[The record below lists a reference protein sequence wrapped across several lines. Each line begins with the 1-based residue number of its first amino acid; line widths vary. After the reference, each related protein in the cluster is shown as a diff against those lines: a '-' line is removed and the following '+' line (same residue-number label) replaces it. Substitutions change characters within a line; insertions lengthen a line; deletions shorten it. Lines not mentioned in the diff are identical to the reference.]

1 MYNGRMQSQRRFTGR
16 RVAVLGVLAA
26 LSLAVHTLEALL
38 PPLFG
43 IPGAKLGLAN
53 LFSMLALVL
62 YGPLDAFLILIAR
75 TLLGA
80 AIAGNASSLLF
91 SLSGGAC
98 ALALSAVLIRF
109 ALPRVSYLAIN
120 IAAAV
125 LHNAVQVAVYV
136 WETGTPANFVLL
148 PYFALV
154 GVLSGAAVAAVG
166 ILILKRVPERIFY
179 NLSHD
184 TPGGVT

>member
-1 MYNGRMQSQRRFTGR
+1 MLSRPRFSSGRL
-16 RVAVLGVLAA
+16 AVLGVLAA
-26 LSLAVHTLEALL
+26 LSLAVHTLESVF

-62 YGPLDAFLILIAR
+62 YGPLDAALILLAR

-91 SLSGGAC
+91 SLSGGGVSLL
-98 ALALSAVLIRF
+98 LAIVLVRF
-109 ALPRVSYLAIN
+109 LVPRVSYLAVN

-125 LHNAVQVAVYV
+125 VHNAVQVVVYV
-136 WETGTPANFVLL
+136 LETSTPANFVLL

-154 GVLSGAAVAAVG
+154 GVLLGAAVAAVG
-166 ILILKRVPERIFY
+166 LLLLERIPERIFY
-179 NLSHD
+179 SNERKRSHP
-184 TPGGVT
+184 PGGVT

>member
-1 MYNGRMQSQRRFTGR
+1 MHFRRSFSGR
-16 RVAVLGVLAA
+16 RVAVLGVLAG
-26 LSLAVHTLEALL
+26 LSLAVHTLEALI
-38 PPLFG
+38 PPFFG
-43 IPGAKLGLAN
+43 IPGAKLGLSN

-91 SLSGGAC
+91 SLSGGVC
-98 ALALSAVLIRF
+98 ALALSAVLIKVV
-109 ALPRVSYLAIN
+109 LPRVSYLAVN

-125 LHNAVQVAVYV
+125 VHNAVQVLVYV
-136 WETGTPANFVLL
+136 LETSTPNNFVLL

-154 GVLSGAAVAAVG
+154 GVLSGAAVAAAG
-166 ILILKRVPERIFY
+166 ILIIKRVPERIFY
-179 NLSHD
+179 MKITGQD
-184 TPGGVT
+184 TPGGVI